1 MLDITFYRD
10 DFRRRDAPLA
20 ATSTEIDFLIEDK
33 KVVIIDD
40 VLFSGRS
47 IRAALT
53 AIQSYGRPENIEL
66 LVLIDRRFSRHLPIQ
81 PNYRGRQVDA
91 INEERVLVS
100 WKETDKKDAV
110 YIEQN
115 NMDQLSVEHLL
126 GIKYLN
132 TNDIDLIFKTADHFK
147 EVINRPIKKVPSL
160 RDITIANLFFENST
174 RTKLSFELA
183 EKRLSADV
191 INFSAGQSSVKK
203 GETLIDTVNNI
214 LSMKVDIVVMRH
226 GNVGAGVFLSKHVD
240 AKIINAGDGTHE
252 HPTQA
257 LLDSYSIREKLGSVK
272 GKKIVIVGDILHS
285 RVALSNIFALQL
297 QGAQVKVCGP
307 TTLIPKYISSLGVE
321 VETNLKKALEWCD
334 VANVLRVQHER
345 MDIKYFPSTRE
356 YTQLFGINKEI
367 LDNLGKKIV
376 IMHPGPIN
384 RGVEITS
391 DVADSDQSIILNQV
405 ENGVAVRM
413 AVIYLLAQQI
423 KR

>member
-1 MLDITFYRD
+1 M
-10 DFRRRDAPLA
+10 
-20 ATSTEIDFLIEDK
+20 K
-33 KVVIIDD
+33 
-40 VLFSGRS
+40 
-47 IRAALT
+47 
-53 AIQSYGRPENIEL
+53 
-66 LVLIDRRFSRHLPIQ
+66 
-81 PNYRGRQVDA
+81 
-91 INEERVLVS
+91 
-100 WKETDKKDAV
+100 
-110 YIEQN
+110 
-115 NMDQLSVEHLL
+115 QLSVDHLL

-132 TNDIDLIFKTADHFK
+132 KNDIDLIFETADHFK

-226 GNVGAGVFLSKHVD
+226 PNVGAGVFLSKHVD

-272 GKKIVIVGDILHS
+272 GKKIVIVGDVLHS

-297 QGAQVKVCGP
+297 QGAKVKVCGP
-307 TTLIPKYISSLGVE
+307 TTLIPKYITSLGVE
-321 VETNLKKALEWCD
+321 VETNLKKALDWCD

-345 MDIKYFPSTRE
+345 MDVKYFPSTRE
-356 YTQLFGINKEI
+356 YTQLFGINQQV
-367 LDNLGKKIV
+367 LDSLDKKIV

-391 DVADSDQSIILNQV
+391 DVADSNNSIILNQV

-413 AVIYLLAQQI
+413 AAIYLLAQQI

>member
-1 MLDITFYRD
+1 M
-10 DFRRRDAPLA
+10 
-20 ATSTEIDFLIEDK
+20 K
-33 KVVIIDD
+33 
-40 VLFSGRS
+40 
-47 IRAALT
+47 
-53 AIQSYGRPENIEL
+53 
-66 LVLIDRRFSRHLPIQ
+66 
-81 PNYRGRQVDA
+81 
-91 INEERVLVS
+91 
-100 WKETDKKDAV
+100 
-110 YIEQN
+110 
-115 NMDQLSVEHLL
+115 QLSAEHLL
-126 GIKYLN
+126 GIKYLKPQ
-132 TNDIDLIFKTADHFK
+132 DIDLIFETANHFK

-191 INFSAGQSSVKK
+191 INFSASQSSVKK

-226 GNVGAGVFLSKHVD
+226 PNVGAGVFLSKHID
-240 AKIINAGDGTHE
+240 AKIINAGDGAHE

-257 LLDSYSIREKLGSVK
+257 LLDSYSIKEKLGSVK
-272 GKKIVIVGDILHS
+272 GKKVVIVGDILHS
-285 RVALSNIFALQL
+285 RVALSNIYALQL
-297 QGAQVKVCGP
+297 QGAEVMVCGP
-307 TTLIPKYISSLGVE
+307 TTLIPKYISSLGVK
-321 VETNLKKALEWCD
+321 VTHNLKKALEWCD
-334 VANVLRVQHER
+334 VANMLRVQNER

-356 YTQLFGINKEI
+356 YSQLFGINKEL

-405 ENGVAVRM
+405 ENGVAIRM

>member
-1 MLDITFYRD
+1 M
-10 DFRRRDAPLA
+10 
-20 ATSTEIDFLIEDK
+20 K
-33 KVVIIDD
+33 
-40 VLFSGRS
+40 
-47 IRAALT
+47 
-53 AIQSYGRPENIEL
+53 
-66 LVLIDRRFSRHLPIQ
+66 
-81 PNYRGRQVDA
+81 
-91 INEERVLVS
+91 
-100 WKETDKKDAV
+100 
-110 YIEQN
+110 
-115 NMDQLSVEHLL
+115 QLSVEHLL

-132 TNDIDLIFKTADHFK
+132 KNDIDLIFETANHFK

-191 INFSAGQSSVKK
+191 INFSASQSSVKK

-226 GNVGAGVFLSKHVD
+226 PNVGAGVFLSKHVD

-257 LLDSYSIREKLGSVK
+257 LLDSYSIKEKLGTVK

-285 RVALSNIFALQL
+285 RVALSNIFALKL
-297 QGAQVKVCGP
+297 QGAEVKVCGP
-307 TTLIPKYISSLGVE
+307 TTLIPKHIRSLGVE
-321 VETNLKKALEWCD
+321 VETNIKKALEWCD

-367 LDNLGKKIV
+367 LDNIGKKIV

-391 DVADSDQSIILNQV
+391 DVADADQSIILNQV

>member
-1 MLDITFYRD
+1 
-10 DFRRRDAPLA
+10 
-20 ATSTEIDFLIEDK
+20 
-33 KVVIIDD
+33 
-40 VLFSGRS
+40 
-47 IRAALT
+47 
-53 AIQSYGRPENIEL
+53 
-66 LVLIDRRFSRHLPIQ
+66 
-81 PNYRGRQVDA
+81 
-91 INEERVLVS
+91 
-100 WKETDKKDAV
+100 
-110 YIEQN
+110 
-115 NMDQLSVEHLL
+115 MDQLSVEHLL
-126 GIKYLN
+126 GIKYLK
-132 TNDIDLIFKTADHFK
+132 TTDIDLIFKTADHFK

-191 INFSAGQSSVKK
+191 INFSASQSSVKK

-226 GNVGAGVFLSKHVD
+226 GNVGAGVFLSKHVN

-272 GKKIVIVGDILHS
+272 GKKILIVGDILHS

-307 TTLIPKYISSLGVE
+307 TTLIPKYITSLGVE
-321 VETNLKKALEWCD
+321 VENNLKKALEWCD

-391 DVADSDQSIILNQV
+391 EVADSDQSIILNQV